1 MKQNWSIYSIN
12 TLLGIVLRIYL
23 GKSPGCPGPQL
34 AAVDILC
41 ILCIPQPSPATTH
54 SSRSAPPP
62 SYNITAPDA
71 VTSSHRPARLASQL
85 GFYILLLLDIQKYLP
100 TKWWRVVQS
109 VISTHWNG
117 FVETRS
123 TRPIDAKLWRKLCL
137 WIMVNIKLSLYQ
149 TPLYQRSKIFQ
160 IFWNLL

>member
-1 MKQNWSIYSIN
+1 MCFDFYVLMILYLKIITPFCVKKRTNEWCKNYSIYSIN

-109 VISTHWNG
+109 VISSHWSG
-117 FVETRS
+117 FVEK
-123 TRPIDAKLWRKLCL
+123 PIDLWALFFKHYY
-137 WIMVNIKLSLYQ
+137 S
-149 TPLYQRSKIFQ
+149 
-160 IFWNLL
+160 